1 MIIFNNTP
9 DFKNHLRKLKN
20 DNITIGFVPTM
31 GALHNGHTS
40 LIKKSV
46 LENDY
51 SVVSIFIN
59 PTQFN
64 NINDYES
71 YPINISRDIE
81 LLDSI
86 SENIILFR
94 PDTEEIYS
102 GKVVSDSYD
111 FGDLDKYMEGEH
123 RKGHFQGVA
132 TVVHKLFE
140 IVTADNVYFGE
151 KDFQQLRIIEDL
163 VLKIGLKLK
172 ITRCETIRQN
182 DGLALS
188 SRNKKLDISSQNIAT
203 NLFKAL
209 SFAKKNFDTLDLEI
223 IYAKVEDLLQNFPQ
237 ISVDYFAI
245 ADEND
250 LKPIKH
256 KKKNQKYRAFIAA
269 DISGVRLIDNIKL
282 YWFLMNIEILKSKI
296 HRVKVTGADLNYIG
310 SITID
315 KDLMDA
321 ANIIEGEKIQILN
334 NNNGER
340 LETYVIP
347 GSRGSGEITV
357 NGAAARKVS
366 IGDILILITYASM
379 SFDEAKNFKPSII
392 FPNEEN
398 NLLK

>member
-1 MIIFNNTP
+1 
-9 DFKNHLRKLKN
+9 
-20 DNITIGFVPTM
+20 M
-31 GALHNGHTS
+31 GALHDGHTS

-71 YPINISRDIE
+71 YPNNISRDIE

-102 GKVVSDSYD
+102 GNVVPDSYD

-132 TVVHKLFE
+132 TVVNKLFE
-140 IVTADNVYFGE
+140 IVSADNVYFGE

-163 VLKIGLKLK
+163 VLKIGFKLK

-188 SRNKKLDISSQNIAT
+188 SRNKKLDISSQKIAT

-209 SFAKKNFDTLDLEI
+209 SFAKKNFENLDLEK
-223 IYAKVEDLLQNFPQ
+223 IYTNVEDLFENFPQ
-237 ISVDYFAI
+237 ISIEYFAI
-245 ADEND
+245 ANEKD
-250 LKPIKH
+250 LKPIKK

-282 YWFLMNIEILKSKI
+282 Y
-296 HRVKVTGADLNYIG
+296 
-310 SITID
+310 
-315 KDLMDA
+315 
-321 ANIIEGEKIQILN
+321 
-334 NNNGER
+334 
-340 LETYVIP
+340 
-347 GSRGSGEITV
+347 
-357 NGAAARKVS
+357 
-366 IGDILILITYASM
+366 
-379 SFDEAKNFKPSII
+379 
-392 FPNEEN
+392 
-398 NLLK
+398 

>member
-1 MIIFNNTP
+1 MIIFNNIVG
-9 DFKNHLRKLKN
+9 FKNHLRKLKN
-20 DNITIGFVPTM
+20 DNKTIGFVPTM
-31 GALHNGHTS
+31 GALHEGHTS

-71 YPINISRDIE
+71 YPNNISRDIE

-132 TVVHKLFE
+132 TVVNKLFE
-140 IVTADNVYFGE
+140 IVSADNVYFGE

-163 VLKIGLKLK
+163 VQKNGYKLNV
-172 ITRCETIRQN
+172 IRCKTIRQN

-188 SRNKKLDISSQNIAT
+188 SRNKKLDIYSQNIAT

-209 SFAKKNFDTLDLEI
+209 SFAKKNFDTLDLDI

-282 YWFLMNIEILKSKI
+282 Y
-296 HRVKVTGADLNYIG
+296 
-310 SITID
+310 
-315 KDLMDA
+315 
-321 ANIIEGEKIQILN
+321 
-334 NNNGER
+334 
-340 LETYVIP
+340 
-347 GSRGSGEITV
+347 
-357 NGAAARKVS
+357 
-366 IGDILILITYASM
+366 
-379 SFDEAKNFKPSII
+379 
-392 FPNEEN
+392 
-398 NLLK
+398 

>member
-1 MIIFNNTP
+1 MIIFNNIVG
-9 DFKNHLRKLKN
+9 FKNHLRKLKN

-111 FGDLDKYMEGEH
+111 FGDLDKYMEGEY

-132 TVVHKLFE
+132 TVVNKLFE
-140 IVTADNVYFGE
+140 IVSADNVYFGE

-163 VLKIGLKLK
+163 VQKNGYKLNV
-172 ITRCETIRQN
+172 IRCKTIRQN

-209 SFAKKNFDTLDLEI
+209 SFAKKNFDNLDLEI

-282 YWFLMNIEILKSKI
+282 Y
-296 HRVKVTGADLNYIG
+296 
-310 SITID
+310 
-315 KDLMDA
+315 
-321 ANIIEGEKIQILN
+321 
-334 NNNGER
+334 
-340 LETYVIP
+340 
-347 GSRGSGEITV
+347 
-357 NGAAARKVS
+357 
-366 IGDILILITYASM
+366 
-379 SFDEAKNFKPSII
+379 
-392 FPNEEN
+392 
-398 NLLK
+398 

>member
-1 MIIFNNTP
+1 MIIFKNIVG
-9 DFKNHLRKLKN
+9 FKNHLRKLKN

-31 GALHNGHTS
+31 GALHDGHTS

-64 NINDYES
+64 DINDYES
-71 YPINISRDIE
+71 YPINISKDVE

-86 SENIILFR
+86 SENIILFS
-94 PDTEEIYS
+94 PDTDEIYS

-151 KDFQQLRIIEDL
+151 KDFQQLRIIEDI
-163 VLKIGLKLK
+163 VQKNGYKLNV
-172 ITRCETIRQN
+172 IRCKTIRQN

-188 SRNKKLDISSQNIAT
+188 SRNKKLDIYSQNIAT

-223 IYAKVEDLLQNFPQ
+223 IYAKVEDLLQNFPL
-237 ISVDYFAI
+237 ICVEYFAI
-245 ADEND
+245 ANEED
-250 LKPIKH
+250 LKPIKQ

-282 YWFLMNIEILKSKI
+282 Y
-296 HRVKVTGADLNYIG
+296 
-310 SITID
+310 
-315 KDLMDA
+315 
-321 ANIIEGEKIQILN
+321 
-334 NNNGER
+334 
-340 LETYVIP
+340 
-347 GSRGSGEITV
+347 
-357 NGAAARKVS
+357 
-366 IGDILILITYASM
+366 
-379 SFDEAKNFKPSII
+379 
-392 FPNEEN
+392 
-398 NLLK
+398 

>member
-1 MIIFNNTP
+1 MIIFNNIVG
-9 DFKNHLRKLKN
+9 FKNHLRKLKN

-64 NINDYES
+64 NVNDYES

-111 FGDLDKYMEGEH
+111 FGDLDKYMEGQH

-132 TVVHKLFE
+132 TVVNKLFE
-140 IVTADNVYFGE
+140 IVSADNVYFGE

-163 VLKIGLKLK
+163 VQKNGYKLNVK
-172 ITRCETIRQN
+172 RCKTIRQN

-282 YWFLMNIEILKSKI
+282 Y
-296 HRVKVTGADLNYIG
+296 
-310 SITID
+310 
-315 KDLMDA
+315 
-321 ANIIEGEKIQILN
+321 
-334 NNNGER
+334 
-340 LETYVIP
+340 
-347 GSRGSGEITV
+347 
-357 NGAAARKVS
+357 
-366 IGDILILITYASM
+366 
-379 SFDEAKNFKPSII
+379 
-392 FPNEEN
+392 
-398 NLLK
+398 

>member
-1 MIIFNNTP
+1 MIIFNNIVG
-9 DFKNHLRKLKN
+9 FKNHLRKLKN

-102 GKVVSDSYD
+102 GKVVTDSYD
-111 FGDLDKYMEGEH
+111 FGDLDKYMEGQH

-132 TVVHKLFE
+132 TVVNKLFE
-140 IVTADNVYFGE
+140 IVSADNVYFGE

-163 VLKIGLKLK
+163 VQKNGYKLN
-172 ITRCETIRQN
+172 IIRCKTIRQN

-209 SFAKKNFDTLDLEI
+209 SFAKKNFDNLDLEI

-282 YWFLMNIEILKSKI
+282 Y
-296 HRVKVTGADLNYIG
+296 
-310 SITID
+310 
-315 KDLMDA
+315 
-321 ANIIEGEKIQILN
+321 
-334 NNNGER
+334 
-340 LETYVIP
+340 
-347 GSRGSGEITV
+347 
-357 NGAAARKVS
+357 
-366 IGDILILITYASM
+366 
-379 SFDEAKNFKPSII
+379 
-392 FPNEEN
+392 
-398 NLLK
+398 

>member
-1 MIIFNNTP
+1 MIIFKNIP

-20 DNITIGFVPTM
+20 DNFKIGFVPTM
-31 GALHNGHTS
+31 GSLHDGHIS
-40 LIKKSV
+40 LIKKSL

-64 NINDYES
+64 NINDFES
-71 YPINISRDIE
+71 YPNDISKDIE

-86 SENIILFR
+86 SENIILFN
-94 PDTEEIYS
+94 PDADEIYS
-102 GKVVSDSYD
+102 GKVFSDSYD
-111 FGDLDKYMEGEH
+111 FGDLDKYMEGKH

-132 TVVHKLFE
+132 TVVNKLFE

-188 SRNKKLDISSQNIAT
+188 SRNKKLDISSQKIAT

-209 SFAKKNFDTLDLEI
+209 SFAKKNFENLDLEK
-223 IYAKVEDLLQNFPQ
+223 IYTNVENLFENFPQ
-237 ISVDYFAI
+237 ISIEYFAI
-245 ADEND
+245 ANEKD
-250 LKPIKH
+250 LKPIKK

-282 YWFLMNIEILKSKI
+282 Y
-296 HRVKVTGADLNYIG
+296 
-310 SITID
+310 
-315 KDLMDA
+315 
-321 ANIIEGEKIQILN
+321 
-334 NNNGER
+334 
-340 LETYVIP
+340 
-347 GSRGSGEITV
+347 
-357 NGAAARKVS
+357 
-366 IGDILILITYASM
+366 
-379 SFDEAKNFKPSII
+379 
-392 FPNEEN
+392 
-398 NLLK
+398 

>member
-1 MIIFNNTP
+1 MIIFKNIVG
-9 DFKNHLRKLKN
+9 FKNHLRKLKN

-31 GALHNGHTS
+31 GALHDGHTS
-40 LIKKSV
+40 LVKKSV

-71 YPINISRDIE
+71 YPINISKDIE

-86 SENIILFR
+86 SENIILFS
-94 PDTEEIYS
+94 PDTDEIYS

-151 KDFQQLRIIEDL
+151 KDFQQLRIIEDIVKKNRYQL
-163 VLKIGLKLK
+163 NVI
-172 ITRCETIRQN
+172 RCKTIRQN

-188 SRNKKLDISSQNIAT
+188 SRNKKLDIYSQNIAT

-223 IYAKVEDLLQNFPQ
+223 IYAKVEDLLQNFPL
-237 ISVDYFAI
+237 ISVEYFAI
-245 ADEND
+245 ANEKD
-250 LKPIKH
+250 LKPIKQ

-282 YWFLMNIEILKSKI
+282 Y
-296 HRVKVTGADLNYIG
+296 
-310 SITID
+310 
-315 KDLMDA
+315 
-321 ANIIEGEKIQILN
+321 
-334 NNNGER
+334 
-340 LETYVIP
+340 
-347 GSRGSGEITV
+347 
-357 NGAAARKVS
+357 
-366 IGDILILITYASM
+366 
-379 SFDEAKNFKPSII
+379 
-392 FPNEEN
+392 
-398 NLLK
+398 

>member
-1 MIIFNNTP
+1 MIIFNNIVG
-9 DFKNHLRKLKN
+9 FKNHLRKLKN

-71 YPINISRDIE
+71 YPINIFRDIE

-132 TVVHKLFE
+132 TVVNKLFE
-140 IVTADNVYFGE
+140 IVSADNVYFGE

-163 VLKIGLKLK
+163 VQKNGYKLNV
-172 ITRCETIRQN
+172 IRCKTIRQN

-282 YWFLMNIEILKSKI
+282 Y
-296 HRVKVTGADLNYIG
+296 
-310 SITID
+310 
-315 KDLMDA
+315 
-321 ANIIEGEKIQILN
+321 
-334 NNNGER
+334 
-340 LETYVIP
+340 
-347 GSRGSGEITV
+347 
-357 NGAAARKVS
+357 
-366 IGDILILITYASM
+366 
-379 SFDEAKNFKPSII
+379 
-392 FPNEEN
+392 
-398 NLLK
+398 

>member
-1 MIIFNNTP
+1 MIIFKNIP

-20 DNITIGFVPTM
+20 DNFRIGFVPTM
-31 GALHNGHTS
+31 GALHDGHIS
-40 LIKKSV
+40 LIKKSI

-64 NINDYES
+64 DINDFKS
-71 YPINISRDIE
+71 YPNEISKDIE

-86 SENIILFR
+86 SENIILFN
-94 PDTEEIYS
+94 PDADEIYS
-102 GKVVSDSYD
+102 GKVFSDSYD

-163 VLKIGLKLK
+163 VLKIGFKLK

-203 NLFKAL
+203 NLYKAL
-209 SFAKKNFDTLDLEI
+209 SFAKKNFENLDLEKI
-223 IYAKVEDLLQNFPQ
+223 HTNVEDLFENFPQ
-237 ISVDYFAI
+237 ISIEYFAI
-245 ADEND
+245 ANEKD
-250 LKPIKH
+250 LKPIMK

-269 DISGVRLIDNIKL
+269 DISGVRLIDNVKL
-282 YWFLMNIEILKSKI
+282 Y
-296 HRVKVTGADLNYIG
+296 
-310 SITID
+310 
-315 KDLMDA
+315 
-321 ANIIEGEKIQILN
+321 
-334 NNNGER
+334 
-340 LETYVIP
+340 
-347 GSRGSGEITV
+347 
-357 NGAAARKVS
+357 
-366 IGDILILITYASM
+366 
-379 SFDEAKNFKPSII
+379 
-392 FPNEEN
+392 
-398 NLLK
+398 

>member
-1 MIIFNNTP
+1 MIIFNNIVG
-9 DFKNHLRKLKN
+9 FKNHLRKLKN

-102 GKVVSDSYD
+102 GKVVTDSYD

-132 TVVHKLFE
+132 TVVNKLFE
-140 IVTADNVYFGE
+140 IVSADNVYFGE

-163 VLKIGLKLK
+163 VQKNGYKLN
-172 ITRCETIRQN
+172 IIRCKTIRQN

-209 SFAKKNFDTLDLEI
+209 SFAKKNFDNLDLEI

-282 YWFLMNIEILKSKI
+282 Y
-296 HRVKVTGADLNYIG
+296 
-310 SITID
+310 
-315 KDLMDA
+315 
-321 ANIIEGEKIQILN
+321 
-334 NNNGER
+334 
-340 LETYVIP
+340 
-347 GSRGSGEITV
+347 
-357 NGAAARKVS
+357 
-366 IGDILILITYASM
+366 
-379 SFDEAKNFKPSII
+379 
-392 FPNEEN
+392 
-398 NLLK
+398 

>member
-1 MIIFNNTP
+1 MIIFNNIVG
-9 DFKNHLRKLKN
+9 FKNHLRKLKN

-64 NINDYES
+64 NVNDYES

-132 TVVHKLFE
+132 TVVNKLFE
-140 IVTADNVYFGE
+140 IVSADNVYFGE

-163 VLKIGLKLK
+163 VQKNGYKLN
-172 ITRCETIRQN
+172 IIRCKTIRQN

-209 SFAKKNFDTLDLEI
+209 SFAKKNFDNLDLEI

-282 YWFLMNIEILKSKI
+282 Y
-296 HRVKVTGADLNYIG
+296 
-310 SITID
+310 
-315 KDLMDA
+315 
-321 ANIIEGEKIQILN
+321 
-334 NNNGER
+334 
-340 LETYVIP
+340 
-347 GSRGSGEITV
+347 
-357 NGAAARKVS
+357 
-366 IGDILILITYASM
+366 
-379 SFDEAKNFKPSII
+379 
-392 FPNEEN
+392 
-398 NLLK
+398 

>member
-1 MIIFNNTP
+1 MIIFNNIVG
-9 DFKNHLRKLKN
+9 FKNHLRKLKN

-132 TVVHKLFE
+132 TVVNKLFE
-140 IVTADNVYFGE
+140 IVSADNVYFGE

-163 VLKIGLKLK
+163 VQKNGYKLNV
-172 ITRCETIRQN
+172 IRCKTIRQN

-250 LKPIKH
+250 LKPIKQ

-282 YWFLMNIEILKSKI
+282 Y
-296 HRVKVTGADLNYIG
+296 
-310 SITID
+310 
-315 KDLMDA
+315 
-321 ANIIEGEKIQILN
+321 
-334 NNNGER
+334 
-340 LETYVIP
+340 
-347 GSRGSGEITV
+347 
-357 NGAAARKVS
+357 
-366 IGDILILITYASM
+366 
-379 SFDEAKNFKPSII
+379 
-392 FPNEEN
+392 
-398 NLLK
+398 

>member
-1 MIIFNNTP
+1 MIIFNNIVG
-9 DFKNHLRKLKN
+9 FKNHLRKLKN

-40 LIKKSV
+40 LIKKSI

-51 SVVSIFIN
+51 SVISIFIN

-132 TVVHKLFE
+132 TVVNKLFE
-140 IVTADNVYFGE
+140 IVSADNVYFGE

-163 VLKIGLKLK
+163 VQKNGYKLNV
-172 ITRCETIRQN
+172 IRCKTIRQN

-209 SFAKKNFDTLDLEI
+209 SFAKKNFDNLDLEI

-282 YWFLMNIEILKSKI
+282 Y
-296 HRVKVTGADLNYIG
+296 
-310 SITID
+310 
-315 KDLMDA
+315 
-321 ANIIEGEKIQILN
+321 
-334 NNNGER
+334 
-340 LETYVIP
+340 
-347 GSRGSGEITV
+347 
-357 NGAAARKVS
+357 
-366 IGDILILITYASM
+366 
-379 SFDEAKNFKPSII
+379 
-392 FPNEEN
+392 
-398 NLLK
+398 

>member
-1 MIIFNNTP
+1 MIIFNNIVG
-9 DFKNHLRKLKN
+9 FKNHLRKLKN

-132 TVVHKLFE
+132 TVVNKLFE
-140 IVTADNVYFGE
+140 IVSADNVYFGE
-151 KDFQQLRIIEDL
+151 KDFQQLRIIEHL
-163 VLKIGLKLK
+163 VQKNGYKFNVI
-172 ITRCETIRQN
+172 RCKTIRQN

-256 KKKNQKYRAFIAA
+256 KNKNQKYRAFIAA

-282 YWFLMNIEILKSKI
+282 Y
-296 HRVKVTGADLNYIG
+296 
-310 SITID
+310 
-315 KDLMDA
+315 
-321 ANIIEGEKIQILN
+321 
-334 NNNGER
+334 
-340 LETYVIP
+340 
-347 GSRGSGEITV
+347 
-357 NGAAARKVS
+357 
-366 IGDILILITYASM
+366 
-379 SFDEAKNFKPSII
+379 
-392 FPNEEN
+392 
-398 NLLK
+398 

>member
-1 MIIFNNTP
+1 MIIFNNIVG
-9 DFKNHLRKLKN
+9 FKNHLRKLKN

-64 NINDYES
+64 NVNDYES

-102 GKVVSDSYD
+102 GKVVTDSYD
-111 FGDLDKYMEGEH
+111 FGDLDKYMEGQH

-132 TVVHKLFE
+132 TVVNKLFE
-140 IVTADNVYFGE
+140 IVSADNVYFGE

-163 VLKIGLKLK
+163 VQKNGYKLN
-172 ITRCETIRQN
+172 IIRCKTIRQN

-209 SFAKKNFDTLDLEI
+209 SFAKKNFDNLDLEI
-223 IYAKVEDLLQNFPQ
+223 IYAKVEDLLQDFPQ

-282 YWFLMNIEILKSKI
+282 Y
-296 HRVKVTGADLNYIG
+296 
-310 SITID
+310 
-315 KDLMDA
+315 
-321 ANIIEGEKIQILN
+321 
-334 NNNGER
+334 
-340 LETYVIP
+340 
-347 GSRGSGEITV
+347 
-357 NGAAARKVS
+357 
-366 IGDILILITYASM
+366 
-379 SFDEAKNFKPSII
+379 
-392 FPNEEN
+392 
-398 NLLK
+398 

>member
-1 MIIFNNTP
+1 MIIFNNIVG
-9 DFKNHLRKLKN
+9 FKNHLRKLKN

-71 YPINISRDIE
+71 YPINIFRDIE

-86 SENIILFR
+86 SENVILFR

-132 TVVHKLFE
+132 TVVNKLFE
-140 IVTADNVYFGE
+140 IVSADNVYFGE

-163 VLKIGLKLK
+163 VQKNGYKLNV
-172 ITRCETIRQN
+172 IRCKTIRQN

-209 SFAKKNFDTLDLEI
+209 SFAKKNFDNLDLEI

-282 YWFLMNIEILKSKI
+282 Y
-296 HRVKVTGADLNYIG
+296 
-310 SITID
+310 
-315 KDLMDA
+315 
-321 ANIIEGEKIQILN
+321 
-334 NNNGER
+334 
-340 LETYVIP
+340 
-347 GSRGSGEITV
+347 
-357 NGAAARKVS
+357 
-366 IGDILILITYASM
+366 
-379 SFDEAKNFKPSII
+379 
-392 FPNEEN
+392 
-398 NLLK
+398 

>member
-1 MIIFNNTP
+1 MIIFNNIVG
-9 DFKNHLRKLKN
+9 FKNHLRKLKN

-64 NINDYES
+64 NINDYKS

-111 FGDLDKYMEGEH
+111 FGDLDKYMEGQH

-132 TVVHKLFE
+132 TVVNKLFE
-140 IVTADNVYFGE
+140 IVSADNVYFGE

-163 VLKIGLKLK
+163 VQKNGYKLNV
-172 ITRCETIRQN
+172 IRCKTIRQN

-209 SFAKKNFDTLDLEI
+209 SFAKKNFDNLDLEI

-282 YWFLMNIEILKSKI
+282 Y
-296 HRVKVTGADLNYIG
+296 
-310 SITID
+310 
-315 KDLMDA
+315 
-321 ANIIEGEKIQILN
+321 
-334 NNNGER
+334 
-340 LETYVIP
+340 
-347 GSRGSGEITV
+347 
-357 NGAAARKVS
+357 
-366 IGDILILITYASM
+366 
-379 SFDEAKNFKPSII
+379 
-392 FPNEEN
+392 
-398 NLLK
+398 

>member
-1 MIIFNNTP
+1 MIIFKNILG
-9 DFKNHLRKLKN
+9 FKNHLRKLKN
-20 DNITIGFVPTM
+20 DNKRIGFVPTM

-94 PDTEEIYS
+94 PDTKEIYS
-102 GKVVSDSYD
+102 GKVVPDSYD

-132 TVVHKLFE
+132 TVVNKLFE
-140 IVTADNVYFGE
+140 IVSADNVYFGE

-163 VLKIGLKLK
+163 VQKNGYKLNV
-172 ITRCETIRQN
+172 IRCKTIRQN

-282 YWFLMNIEILKSKI
+282 Y
-296 HRVKVTGADLNYIG
+296 
-310 SITID
+310 
-315 KDLMDA
+315 
-321 ANIIEGEKIQILN
+321 
-334 NNNGER
+334 
-340 LETYVIP
+340 
-347 GSRGSGEITV
+347 
-357 NGAAARKVS
+357 
-366 IGDILILITYASM
+366 
-379 SFDEAKNFKPSII
+379 
-392 FPNEEN
+392 
-398 NLLK
+398 

>member
-1 MIIFNNTP
+1 MIIFNNIVG
-9 DFKNHLRKLKN
+9 FKNHLRKLKN

-40 LIKKSV
+40 HIKKSV
-46 LENDY
+46 FENDY

-132 TVVHKLFE
+132 TVVNKLFQ
-140 IVTADNVYFGE
+140 IVSADNVYFGE
-151 KDFQQLRIIEDL
+151 KDFQQLRIIEHL
-163 VLKIGLKLK
+163 VQKNGYKFNVI
-172 ITRCETIRQN
+172 RCKTIRQN

-256 KKKNQKYRAFIAA
+256 KNKNQKYRAFIAA

-282 YWFLMNIEILKSKI
+282 Y
-296 HRVKVTGADLNYIG
+296 
-310 SITID
+310 
-315 KDLMDA
+315 
-321 ANIIEGEKIQILN
+321 
-334 NNNGER
+334 
-340 LETYVIP
+340 
-347 GSRGSGEITV
+347 
-357 NGAAARKVS
+357 
-366 IGDILILITYASM
+366 
-379 SFDEAKNFKPSII
+379 
-392 FPNEEN
+392 
-398 NLLK
+398 

>member
-1 MIIFNNTP
+1 MIIFNNIVG
-9 DFKNHLRKLKN
+9 FKNHLRKLKN

-40 LIKKSV
+40 LIKKSI

-111 FGDLDKYMEGEH
+111 FGDLDKYMEGQH

-132 TVVHKLFE
+132 TVVNKLFE
-140 IVTADNVYFGE
+140 IVSADNVYFGE

-163 VLKIGLKLK
+163 VQKNGYKLNV
-172 ITRCETIRQN
+172 IRCKTIRQN

-209 SFAKKNFDTLDLEI
+209 SFAKKNFDNLDLEI

-256 KKKNQKYRAFIAA
+256 KNKNQKYRAFIAA

-282 YWFLMNIEILKSKI
+282 Y
-296 HRVKVTGADLNYIG
+296 
-310 SITID
+310 
-315 KDLMDA
+315 
-321 ANIIEGEKIQILN
+321 
-334 NNNGER
+334 
-340 LETYVIP
+340 
-347 GSRGSGEITV
+347 
-357 NGAAARKVS
+357 
-366 IGDILILITYASM
+366 
-379 SFDEAKNFKPSII
+379 
-392 FPNEEN
+392 
-398 NLLK
+398 

>member
-1 MIIFNNTP
+1 MIIFNNIVG
-9 DFKNHLRKLKN
+9 FKNHLRKLKN
-20 DNITIGFVPTM
+20 DNVTIGFVPTM

-111 FGDLDKYMEGEH
+111 FGDLDKYMEGHH

-132 TVVHKLFE
+132 TVVNKLFE
-140 IVTADNVYFGE
+140 IVSADNVYFGE

-163 VLKIGLKLK
+163 VQKNGYKLNV
-172 ITRCETIRQN
+172 IRCKTIRQN

-188 SRNKKLDISSQNIAT
+188 SRNKKLDIYSQNIAT

-282 YWFLMNIEILKSKI
+282 Y
-296 HRVKVTGADLNYIG
+296 
-310 SITID
+310 
-315 KDLMDA
+315 
-321 ANIIEGEKIQILN
+321 
-334 NNNGER
+334 
-340 LETYVIP
+340 
-347 GSRGSGEITV
+347 
-357 NGAAARKVS
+357 
-366 IGDILILITYASM
+366 
-379 SFDEAKNFKPSII
+379 
-392 FPNEEN
+392 
-398 NLLK
+398 

>member
-1 MIIFNNTP
+1 
-9 DFKNHLRKLKN
+9 
-20 DNITIGFVPTM
+20 M
-31 GALHNGHTS
+31 GALHDGHIS
-40 LIKKSV
+40 LIKKSL

-64 NINDYES
+64 NINDFES
-71 YPINISRDIE
+71 YPNDISKDIE

-86 SENIILFR
+86 SENIILFN
-94 PDTEEIYS
+94 PDADEIYS
-102 GKVVSDSYD
+102 GNVFSDSYD

-188 SRNKKLDISSQNIAT
+188 SRNKKLDISSQKIAT

-209 SFAKKNFDTLDLEI
+209 SFAKKNFENLDLEK
-223 IYAKVEDLLQNFPQ
+223 IYTNVKNLFENFPQ
-237 ISVDYFAI
+237 ISIEYFAI
-245 ADEND
+245 ANEKD
-250 LKPIKH
+250 LKPIKK

-282 YWFLMNIEILKSKI
+282 Y
-296 HRVKVTGADLNYIG
+296 
-310 SITID
+310 
-315 KDLMDA
+315 
-321 ANIIEGEKIQILN
+321 
-334 NNNGER
+334 
-340 LETYVIP
+340 
-347 GSRGSGEITV
+347 
-357 NGAAARKVS
+357 
-366 IGDILILITYASM
+366 
-379 SFDEAKNFKPSII
+379 
-392 FPNEEN
+392 
-398 NLLK
+398 

>member
-1 MIIFNNTP
+1 MIIFNNIVG
-9 DFKNHLRKLKN
+9 FKNHLRKLKN

-64 NINDYES
+64 NVNDYES

-111 FGDLDKYMEGEH
+111 FGDLDKYMEGQH

-132 TVVHKLFE
+132 TVVNKLFE
-140 IVTADNVYFGE
+140 IVSADNVYFGE

-163 VLKIGLKLK
+163 VQKNGYKLN
-172 ITRCETIRQN
+172 IIRCKTIRQN

-209 SFAKKNFDTLDLEI
+209 SFAKKNFDNLDLEI

-282 YWFLMNIEILKSKI
+282 Y
-296 HRVKVTGADLNYIG
+296 
-310 SITID
+310 
-315 KDLMDA
+315 
-321 ANIIEGEKIQILN
+321 
-334 NNNGER
+334 
-340 LETYVIP
+340 
-347 GSRGSGEITV
+347 
-357 NGAAARKVS
+357 
-366 IGDILILITYASM
+366 
-379 SFDEAKNFKPSII
+379 
-392 FPNEEN
+392 
-398 NLLK
+398 

>member
-1 MIIFNNTP
+1 MIIFKNIVG
-9 DFKNHLRKLKN
+9 FKNHLRKLKN

-31 GALHNGHTS
+31 GALHDGHTS

-71 YPINISRDIE
+71 YPINISKDIE

-86 SENIILFR
+86 SENIILFS
-94 PDTEEIYS
+94 PDTDEIYS

-151 KDFQQLRIIEDL
+151 KDFQQLRIIEDI
-163 VLKIGLKLK
+163 VQKNGYKLNV
-172 ITRCETIRQN
+172 IRCKTIRQN

-188 SRNKKLDISSQNIAT
+188 SRNKKLDIYSQNIAT

-269 DISGVRLIDNIKL
+269 DISGIRLIDNIKL
-282 YWFLMNIEILKSKI
+282 Y
-296 HRVKVTGADLNYIG
+296 
-310 SITID
+310 
-315 KDLMDA
+315 
-321 ANIIEGEKIQILN
+321 
-334 NNNGER
+334 
-340 LETYVIP
+340 
-347 GSRGSGEITV
+347 
-357 NGAAARKVS
+357 
-366 IGDILILITYASM
+366 
-379 SFDEAKNFKPSII
+379 
-392 FPNEEN
+392 
-398 NLLK
+398 

>member
-1 MIIFNNTP
+1 MIIFNNIVG
-9 DFKNHLRKLKN
+9 FKNHLRKLKN
-20 DNITIGFVPTM
+20 DNITIGFAPTM
-31 GALHNGHTS
+31 GALHDGHTS

-71 YPINISRDIE
+71 YPIDISKDIE

-86 SENIILFR
+86 SENIILFT
-94 PDTEEIYS
+94 PDIDEIYS

-111 FGDLDKYMEGEH
+111 FGDLDKYMEGEF

-140 IVTADNVYFGE
+140 IVTPNNVYFGE

-163 VLKIGLKLK
+163 VQRNRYKLNV
-172 ITRCETIRQN
+172 IRCKTIRQN

-256 KKKNQKYRAFIAA
+256 KNKNQKYRAFIAA

-282 YWFLMNIEILKSKI
+282 Y
-296 HRVKVTGADLNYIG
+296 
-310 SITID
+310 
-315 KDLMDA
+315 
-321 ANIIEGEKIQILN
+321 
-334 NNNGER
+334 
-340 LETYVIP
+340 
-347 GSRGSGEITV
+347 
-357 NGAAARKVS
+357 
-366 IGDILILITYASM
+366 
-379 SFDEAKNFKPSII
+379 
-392 FPNEEN
+392 
-398 NLLK
+398 

>member
-1 MIIFNNTP
+1 MIIFNNIVG
-9 DFKNHLRKLKN
+9 FKNHLRKLKN

-64 NINDYES
+64 NVNDYES

-111 FGDLDKYMEGEH
+111 FGDLDKYMEGQH

-132 TVVHKLFE
+132 TVVNKLFE
-140 IVTADNVYFGE
+140 IVSADNVYFGE

-163 VLKIGLKLK
+163 VQKNGYKLNV
-172 ITRCETIRQN
+172 IRCKTIRQN

-282 YWFLMNIEILKSKI
+282 Y
-296 HRVKVTGADLNYIG
+296 
-310 SITID
+310 
-315 KDLMDA
+315 
-321 ANIIEGEKIQILN
+321 
-334 NNNGER
+334 
-340 LETYVIP
+340 
-347 GSRGSGEITV
+347 
-357 NGAAARKVS
+357 
-366 IGDILILITYASM
+366 
-379 SFDEAKNFKPSII
+379 
-392 FPNEEN
+392 
-398 NLLK
+398 

>member
-1 MIIFNNTP
+1 MIIFNNIVG
-9 DFKNHLRKLKN
+9 FKNHLRKLKN

-86 SENIILFR
+86 SENIILFN
-94 PDTEEIYS
+94 PDADEIYS
-102 GKVVSDSYD
+102 GKVFSDSYD
-111 FGDLDKYMEGEH
+111 FGDLDKYMEGQH

-132 TVVHKLFE
+132 TVVNKLFE
-140 IVTADNVYFGE
+140 IVSADNVYFGE

-163 VLKIGLKLK
+163 VLKIGFKLK

-321 ANIIEGEKIQILN
+321 ANIIEGEKIQIVN

-379 SFDEAKNFKPSII
+379 SFEEAKNFKPSII

>member
-1 MIIFNNTP
+1 MIIFNNIVG
-9 DFKNHLRKLKN
+9 FKNHLRKLKN
-20 DNITIGFVPTM
+20 DNITIGFAPTM
-31 GALHNGHTS
+31 GALHDGHTS

-71 YPINISRDIE
+71 YPIDIFKDIE

-86 SENIILFR
+86 SENIILFT
-94 PDTEEIYS
+94 PDIDEIYS

-111 FGDLDKYMEGEH
+111 FGDLDKYMEGEF

-140 IVTADNVYFGE
+140 IVTPNNVYFGE

-163 VLKIGLKLK
+163 VQRNRYKLNV
-172 ITRCETIRQN
+172 IRCKTIRQN

-256 KKKNQKYRAFIAA
+256 KNKNQKYRAFIAA

-282 YWFLMNIEILKSKI
+282 Y
-296 HRVKVTGADLNYIG
+296 
-310 SITID
+310 
-315 KDLMDA
+315 
-321 ANIIEGEKIQILN
+321 
-334 NNNGER
+334 
-340 LETYVIP
+340 
-347 GSRGSGEITV
+347 
-357 NGAAARKVS
+357 
-366 IGDILILITYASM
+366 
-379 SFDEAKNFKPSII
+379 
-392 FPNEEN
+392 
-398 NLLK
+398 